1 MNENNID
8 NVIIP
13 CEFCNEQIL
22 MEQYPAHLIQCFARN
37 NFGLMEDNSQ
47 YLLDETNLNFT
58 PVLNQN
64 QQGENQINPGF
75 SNMFL
80 TFVNATDLI
89 SLGFNITNRRYGFE
103 GNRIEDNRIENEIVG
118 EDTEVENETVG
129 GEYNETG
136 NETIDGDTVENN
148 GDEAENETGGSNIE
162 SGIQRNTLRN
172 TYVTQFIEIERRS
185 DTIRRMVNQ
194 FWTREA
200 SLNSNMGNEG
210 ASLSNFVNRINNGLV
225 FSLSSSNVL
234 PYLSMYR
241 WIPDP
246 DNDDYDFNTNL
257 ANILGKVEVGLN
269 KDQIDQ
275 VSEIYENENLL
286 GERCPIC
293 LEEFIINSVAG
304 NTNIDNENNDQE
316 NEDKKDT
323 SKRRLKCGHI
333 FCDVCI
339 ITWLNKHK
347 KCPYCQIDLEDKF
360 LIKN

>member
-1 MNENNID
+1 MDENNVD

-37 NFGLMEDNSQ
+37 NFRLMA
-47 YLLDETNLNFT
+47 DETNLNFT
-58 PVLNQN
+58 P
-64 QQGENQINPGF
+64 GENQINPGF

-89 SLGFNITNRRYGFE
+89 SLGFNISNRRYGFE
-103 GNRIEDNRIENEIVG
+103 GNRIENEIVG
-118 EDTEVENETVG
+118 GYTNVDNEVENETIG
-129 GEYNETG
+129 
-136 NETIDGDTVENN
+136 GDTVEDNEDNEDNGDRNNENN
-148 GDEAENETGGSNIE
+148 GDEAENETETGGSNIE

-194 FWTREA
+194 FWSREA
-200 SLNSNMGNEG
+200 LDQMSSSLNSNIIGNDG

-241 WIPDP
+241 WIPD

-257 ANILGKVEVGLN
+257 ANILGKVEVGLS

-293 LEEFIINSVAG
+293 LEEFIIKSVVG
-304 NTNIDNENNDQE
+304 DVNIDIEKDDQDE
-316 NEDKKDT
+316 KDT
-323 SKRRLKCGHI
+323 TKRRLKCGHI

-339 ITWLNKHK
+339 LTWLNKHK

>member
-1 MNENNID
+1 MDENNVD

-37 NFGLMEDNSQ
+37 NVRLMEDNSQ

-58 PVLNQN
+58 PVVNQN

-103 GNRIEDNRIENEIVG
+103 NNRIDNEIVEDNRDN
-118 EDTEVENETVG
+118 EVENETVVG
-129 GEYNETG
+129 DNE
-136 NETIDGDTVENN
+136 V
-148 GDEAENETGGSNIE
+148 ENETGSNIE
-162 SGIQRNTLRN
+162 SGIIQRNTLRN
-172 TYVTQFIEIERRS
+172 TYVSQFIEIERRS

-194 FWTREA
+194 FWNNEG
-200 SLNSNMGNEG
+200 LNSNIIGNDG
-210 ASLSNFVNRINNGLV
+210 SSLSNFMNRINNGLV

-241 WIPDP
+241 WIPDS

-257 ANILGKVEVGLN
+257 ANILGKVEVGLT

-293 LEEFIINSVAG
+293 LEEFIIKSVTV
-304 NTNIDNENNDQE
+304 NENIDIEKDNQDQR
-316 NEDKKDT
+316 DT
-323 SKRRLKCGHI
+323 NKRRLKCGHI

>member
-1 MNENNID
+1 MDENNID

-47 YLLDETNLNFT
+47 YLLDETNLNLT

-103 GNRIEDNRIENEIVG
+103 DNRIEDNRIENEIVG
-118 EDTEVENETVG
+118 
-129 GEYNETG
+129 
-136 NETIDGDTVENN
+136 GDTVEDNDNENN
-148 GDEAENETGGSNIE
+148 GDEVENETGGSNIE
-162 SGIQRNTLRN
+162 IGIQRNTLRN
-172 TYVTQFIEIERRS
+172 TYVSQFIEIERRS

-194 FWTREA
+194 FWNNEG
-200 SLNSNMGNEG
+200 LNSNIIGNDG
-210 ASLSNFVNRINNGLV
+210 SSLSNFMNRINNGLV

-241 WIPDP
+241 WIPDS

-257 ANILGKVEVGLN
+257 ANILGKVEVGLT

-293 LEEFIINSVAG
+293 LEEFIIKSVTV
-304 NTNIDNENNDQE
+304 NENIDNENIDNENIDNENIEREKE

-323 SKRRLKCGHI
+323 NKRRLKCGHI

>member
-1 MNENNID
+1 MDENNID

-37 NFGLMEDNSQ
+37 NFRLMEDNSQ

-58 PVLNQN
+58 PPVVNNQN
-64 QQGENQINPGF
+64 QGQGENQINPGF

-103 GNRIEDNRIENEIVG
+103 DNRIEDNRIENEIVG
-118 EDTEVENETVG
+118 DEIVED
-129 GEYNETG
+129 
-136 NETIDGDTVENN
+136 DGDN
-148 GDEAENETGGSNIE
+148 EAENEPIDEDIIEDTRLNEDNGYNEGGSNIE
-162 SGIQRNTLRN
+162 RNTLRN

-194 FWTREA
+194 FWSRET

-257 ANILGKVEVGLN
+257 ANILGKVEVGLT

-293 LEEFIINSVAG
+293 LEEFIIKSVVE
-304 NTNIDNENNDQE
+304 NVNENIDIDIEKDDQ
-316 NEDKKDT
+316 
-323 SKRRLKCGHI
+323 
-333 FCDVCI
+333 
-339 ITWLNKHK
+339 
-347 KCPYCQIDLEDKF
+347 
-360 LIKN
+360 